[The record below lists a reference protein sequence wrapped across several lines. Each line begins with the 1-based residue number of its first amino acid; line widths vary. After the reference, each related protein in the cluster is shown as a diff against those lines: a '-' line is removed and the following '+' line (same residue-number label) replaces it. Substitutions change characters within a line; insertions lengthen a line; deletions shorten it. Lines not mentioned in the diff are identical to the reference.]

1 MIGILYVNC
10 SVISWN
16 DWHSSC
22 KAFVISRNDWD
33 SGISLNDWHSVIS
46 RNDWHSVIS
55 RNDWHSRCRLC
66 RLTPEHLIDVV
77 ILAHLKEVTHEGLD
91 VAHEAVEVSVGNV
104 PLLAELSDDRSN
116 FVIVDV
122 ADSEKE
128 VVLDLVVEAAV
139 QDGQPEAAHVGRGNN
154 LKWKIFFVF

>member
-1 MIGILYVNC
+1 
-10 SVISWN
+10 
-16 DWHSSC
+16 
-22 KAFVISRNDWD
+22 
-33 SGISLNDWHSVIS
+33 
-46 RNDWHSVIS
+46 
-55 RNDWHSRCRLC
+55 
-66 RLTPEHLIDVV
+66 LIDVV

-122 ADSEKE
+122 ADSGKE

-154 LKWKIFFVF
+154 LK

>member
-1 MIGILYVNC
+1 MTFCILIIMLFHEMINILHV
-10 SVISWN
+10 
-16 DWHSSC
+16 
-22 KAFVISRNDWD
+22 K
-33 SGISLNDWHSVIS
+33 HSVIS
-46 RNDWHSVIS
+46 QNDWHSVIS

-154 LKWKIFFVF
+154 LK